1 MNQNKKKMMKSK
13 LKYYAQVIGVNL
25 LAFLVPL
32 LAVFLIYG
40 LGKLK
45 NIYFHPCVLLQEIYD
60 CCLEATIVVL
70 AGFSVG
76 LLLLGWADNW
86 RKSKLMALKIRHRCE
101 REEEKIAAKICF
113 AMGVDPTI
121 DRVEPEVNTEE
132 QKNIHSADSVY
143 EDISGLTVEEIYHL
157 YRGRKVL
164 ITAGKEKG
172 PICGRLAGY
181 DNEGPILYIGFSTR
195 YGFGPYSLYDI
206 NAMRDTNPEVSY
218 VEPGYKNYDCY
229 IPSLIRIYK

>member
-1 MNQNKKKMMKSK
+1 MKSK

-32 LAVFLIYG
+32 LAIVLIYG

-45 NIYFHPCVLLQEIYD
+45 NIYSHPCVLSQEIYD
-60 CCLEATIVVL
+60 CCLEAIIVVL
-70 AGFSVG
+70 VGFSVG
-76 LLLLGWADNW
+76 FWLLACADSW
-86 RKSKLMALKIRHRCE
+86 RKTKLMALKIRHRCKS
-101 REEEKIAAKICF
+101 EEEKIASKICF

-121 DRVEPEVNTEE
+121 DSVEPEVNTSE

-195 YGFGPYSLYDI
+195 YGFGPYSLDDI
-206 NAMRDTNPEVSY
+206 NAMRDTTPEVSY